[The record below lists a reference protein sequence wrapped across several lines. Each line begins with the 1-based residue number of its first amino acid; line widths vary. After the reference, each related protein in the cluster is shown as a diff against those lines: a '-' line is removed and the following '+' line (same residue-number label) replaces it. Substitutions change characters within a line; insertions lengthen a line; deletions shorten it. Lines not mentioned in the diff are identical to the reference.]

1 MASYVRSITSRPV
14 GIGARTRRLIVA
26 FVGAVVAAT
35 FSLAFAGSAS
45 ATVDPGGYTSDCQ
58 GYSDHA
64 LCLFWGGHE
73 NTAYAYE
80 GVLHSPY
87 NLDIN
92 LGSCGSTGCSK
103 IDFMY
108 GGSKGRGEPT
118 RNNAESV
125 ANQDLYNLASVY
137 VYPNYVGPKQV
148 YCSAS
153 GFDDDGQACQTMLD
167 YGNLNSTLINNEAS
181 VCQDYWY
188 GTYCP

>member
-1 MASYVRSITSRPV
+1 MSPPARGIAGIASTGGRKVRGSL
-14 GIGARTRRLIVA
+14 AA
-26 FVGAVVAAT
+26 FAAVVAASA
-35 FSLAFAGSAS
+35 FGLAFASPAH
-45 ATVDPGGYTSDCQ
+45 ATVDPGGYTSNCQ

-80 GVLHSPY
+80 GVLKSPS
-87 NLDIN
+87 NLDYD
-92 LGSCGSTGCSK
+92 LGSCGSNGCATIS
-103 IDFMY
+103 FWY
-108 GGSKGRGEPT
+108 GGSDGHGEHT

-125 ANQDLYNLASVY
+125 ANQDYNWMASVY
-137 VYPNYVGPKQV
+137 VYPNYVGPSQRF
-148 YCSAS
+148 CSAS
-153 GFDDDGQACQTMLD
+153 GRTDDGQACQGVLD